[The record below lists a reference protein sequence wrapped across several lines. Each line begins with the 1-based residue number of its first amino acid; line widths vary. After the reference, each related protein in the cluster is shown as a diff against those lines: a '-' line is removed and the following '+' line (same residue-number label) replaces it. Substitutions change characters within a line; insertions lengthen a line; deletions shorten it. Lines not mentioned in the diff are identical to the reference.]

1 MNEIQKLGKYYEEHI
16 RQDRDNRFAA
26 FDNLPTAIKDGLL
39 EAYGSKAGLSLAI
52 KTLPLNMIV
61 QNLALKLFMDNK
73 EGNSTLAHV
82 VRVWMLSHGW
92 GSE

>member
-1 MNEIQKLGKYYEEHI
+1 MSHLKRLGEIYEESAK
-16 RQDRDNRFAA
+16 RDRDSRFRA
-26 FDNLPTAIKDGLL
+26 FDNLPPDIRVALL
-39 EAYGSKAGLSLAI
+39 EAYGTQANLDQAI
-52 KTLPLNMIV
+52 KTLPLQMIV